1 MECAE
6 PSEWVYQVTMAD
18 LGVVDTFAG
27 TILSGVQDK
36 IRVRLASLTEVS
48 DEPLLTLA
56 GQGGGHFI
64 TKYQQLAMTIRIP
77 PLSPSGFL
85 QPDLGGDRARFFF

>member
-1 MECAE
+1 MAMECAE
-6 PSEWVYQVTMAD
+6 PSEWLYHVTMSD
-18 LGVVDTFAG
+18 LEHVDTFAG
-27 TILSGVQDK
+27 AILSDVQVK
-36 IRVRLASLTEVS
+36 TRLRLARLTEVP

-64 TKYQQLAMTIRIP
+64 TTQQQLTMTIRTPP

-85 QPDLGGDRARFFF
+85 